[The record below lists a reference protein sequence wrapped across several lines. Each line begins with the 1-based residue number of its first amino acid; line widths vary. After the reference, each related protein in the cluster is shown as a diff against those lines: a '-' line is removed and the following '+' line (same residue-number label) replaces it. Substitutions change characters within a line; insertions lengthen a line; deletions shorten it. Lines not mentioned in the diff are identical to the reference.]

1 MREYDLI
8 VVGGGS
14 GNMIFGPELDD
25 WKCVIV
31 EEDKFGGTCLH
42 RGCVPSKM
50 YVVAA
55 DVARTVQDAS
65 HLDVQATYHGVEW
78 TRLRD
83 RIFDRLDPTDER
95 GAAFR
100 RRSGVDVFRDT
111 ARFVAPKV
119 LDVGG
124 EQLTAR
130 HVVVAVGSRPC
141 IPPIPGLD
149 AVPYLT
155 SDDVMRIDALPA
167 SMIVIGGGFIAAE
180 MGHVFSSFGTEVTIL
195 QRSDRLLM
203 AEDVDVSTRFTELVR
218 HRMGVATGVT
228 VLQVE
233 AVGAGVRVTWTDA
246 AGTVTTRDA
255 ERLLVATGRVP
266 NQDRIDAAAGGL
278 AVDEHGHIA
287 VDAHFRTAVDGV
299 WAFGDVANH
308 TQLKHMANAEMRV
321 VRHNL
326 VHPDALRTLGHPY
339 VPHAVFSHPQ
349 VAAVGMTE
357 AEARASGRE
366 IRVASR
372 KYAETAY
379 GWALDDTSSFVKVI
393 ADAHDRT
400 LLGAHIIGPDA
411 VVLLQPLLQ
420 AMMLGQTADEVAHDV
435 LYVHPA
441 LTEVVEQALLAL
453 EFRA

>member
-8 VVGGGS
+8 VVGAGS

-25 WKCVIV
+25 WKCAIV

-55 DVARTVQDAS
+55 DVARAVQEAA
-65 HLDVQATYHGVEW
+65 HLDVRATYDGVEW
-78 TRLRD
+78 ERLRD
-83 RIFDRLDPTDER
+83 RIFGRIDPTDEH

-100 RRSGVDVFRDT
+100 RRNGVDVFRET

-119 LDVGG
+119 LEVGG

-130 HVVVAVGSRPC
+130 HIVVAVGSRPW
-141 IPPIPGLD
+141 IAPIPGLD
-149 AVPYLT
+149 TVPYLT
-155 SDDVMRIDALPA
+155 SNDVMRIDALPT
-167 SMIVIGGGFIAAE
+167 SMIVIGGGFVAAE
-180 MGHVFSSFGTEVTIL
+180 MSHVFSSFGTDVTVL
-195 QRSDRLLM
+195 QRGELLLM

-228 VLQVE
+228 VQRVE
-233 AVGAGVRVTWTDA
+233 TVGGGVRVTWVDA
-246 AGTVTTRDA
+246 DGHVTTRDA
-255 ERLLVATGRVP
+255 ERLLVATGRTP
-266 NQDRIDAAAGGL
+266 NHDRIDAAAGGL
-278 AVDEHGHIA
+278 AVDEHGHIS
-287 VDAHFRTAVDGV
+287 VDAHFRTSVDGV

-321 VRHNL
+321 LQHNL
-326 VHPDALRTLGHPY
+326 VHPDDLRTLGHSF
-339 VPHAVFSHPQ
+339 VPHAVFAHPQ

-357 AEARASGRE
+357 SAARESGRA

-372 KYAETAY
+372 NYAETAY
-379 GWALDDTSSFVKVI
+379 GWALEDTTSFVKVI
-393 ADAHDRT
+393 ADDHDRT
-400 LLGAHIIGPDA
+400 LLGAHVIGPDA
-411 VVLLQPLLQ
+411 VLLLQPLLQ
-420 AMMLGQTADEVAHDV
+420 AMMLGQTADQVAHDV